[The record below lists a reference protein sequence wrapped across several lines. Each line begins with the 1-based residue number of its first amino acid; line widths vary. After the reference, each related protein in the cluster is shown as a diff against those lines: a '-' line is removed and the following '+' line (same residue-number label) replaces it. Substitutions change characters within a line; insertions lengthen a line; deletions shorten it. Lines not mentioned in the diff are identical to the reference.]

1 MQKVEGSSPFIRLV
15 SSQLRPSDRWRGP
28 GYASDVVF
36 FCSRNAALSDR
47 DRFLAWVNSRLR
59 DAEVAV
65 HEGDAGPRREI
76 WSRKEPVSVLGA
88 LNSATGRPQ
97 VDELF
102 TWMEGTFSG
111 CTSFRLEIV
120 AAEVTG
126 DIAYTVAYEHTEA
139 IVNGE
144 SRVYSL
150 RATQVYRRE
159 DGEWKVV
166 HRHGSAIPERL
177 P

>member
-102 TWMEGTFSG
+102 TWMESTFSG
-111 CTSFRLEIV
+111 WQHRLHR
-120 AAEVTG
+120 G
-126 DIAYTVAYEHTEA
+126 
-139 IVNGE
+139 
-144 SRVYSL
+144 L
-150 RATQVYRRE
+150 RAHRGNRQRR
-159 DGEWKVV
+159 V
-166 HRHGSAIPERL
+166 PRL
-177 P
+177 FPPSNAGLPARGWRVEGCSSPRKCDTGTLAMTGGYGRPNRCSN